1 MESRLGARRRSNK
14 MRLAAIG
21 ATLRGLWPEDMLPSS
36 VGIYS
41 HCSWVDIRVNSCF
54 LEDL

>member
-1 MESRLGARRRSNK
+1 

-21 ATLRGLWPEDMLPSS
+21 ATLRGLWPEDMLPSG